1 MKLFVKDVLLL
12 FLNNSKI
19 KYLFKNKVMI
29 YWFTGQPGS
38 GKTIQ
43 ANKLKEFLQTEKRN
57 WRKDV
62 FHIDGDDLRELTLN
76 KDYSEAGRVQN
87 IKNAQL
93 LAFFLNA
100 KGCDVVVSLV
110 SPYRQLREE
119 FKNECG
125 ENIVE
130 IYVHTNRKRQREQFK
145 VEGYEIP
152 EVNFFDMDT
161 TSDNAIQSFTKLI
174 HYLKNIEKV

>member
-1 MKLFVKDVLLL
+1 
-12 FLNNSKI
+12 
-19 KYLFKNKVMI
+19 MI

-43 ANKLKEFLQTEKRN
+43 ATKLKELLQTEKRN

-62 FHIDGDDLRELTLN
+62 FHIDGDYLRELTLN

-93 LAFFLNA
+93 LAFFLNT

-110 SPYRQLREE
+110 SPFRELREQ
-119 FKNECG
+119 FKKECS
-125 ENIVE
+125 ESIVE
-130 IYVHTNRKRQREQFK
+130 IYVHTNRKRGREQFK
-145 VEGYEIP
+145 VEEYEEP
-152 EVNFFDMDT
+152 EVNYFDMDT
-161 TSDNAIQSFTKLI
+161 SSDNPIQSFTKLVHFLRETNKI
-174 HYLKNIEKV
+174 

>member
-1 MKLFVKDVLLL
+1 
-12 FLNNSKI
+12 
-19 KYLFKNKVMI
+19 MI

-38 GKTIQ
+38 GKTTIGS
-43 ANKLKEFLQTEKRN
+43 KLKDLLQTEKRN

-76 KDYSEAGRVQN
+76 KDYSEAGRIQN

-93 LAFFLNA
+93 LSYFLQN

-110 SPYRQLREE
+110 SPYKNLREE
-119 FKNECG
+119 FKAECG
-125 ENIVE
+125 DSIVE

-145 VEGYEIP
+145 VENYEAP
-152 EVNFFDMDT
+152 NENFFDLDT
-161 TSDNAIQSFTKLI
+161 TSENSTNSFTRLV
-174 HYLKNIEKV
+174 HYLRETNKL